1 MLNQTQKKIVYL
13 DNETLRYMF
22 YTYTGEREYPVMKK
36 LYAILCDGFMK
47 DWLVTPLSV
56 DHVLPYIID
65 NNVEASFLAMMGG
78 IGQVQFH
85 QRFTIKTLQFI
96 RIINHFFNNSYGKPL
111 WRDAFTSDPDEKF
124 RQDFNRYASISAQN
138 VFQAVSREKN
148 YSQVFKFIESY
159 KSGNAVEEIAAQHF
173 RSIWDQ
179 FPDLIKPFLPTAG
192 EPETHIIKF
201 LENGDIREIPE
212 FHILATVLYPMVKA
226 YGIDQIEHGLRDEEL
241 LAAESIAVY
250 LPHCHYYV
258 TKVDIAEILTKSDV
272 QETYHVRVYD
282 HNENS
287 LYRLIEGLTEDCKNE
302 VSRKE
307 YQSRKTIFQKGGTKR

>member
-1 MLNQTQKKIVYL
+1 
-13 DNETLRYMF
+13 
-22 YTYTGEREYPVMKK
+22 
-36 LYAILCDGFMK
+36 
-47 DWLVTPLSV
+47 
-56 DHVLPYIID
+56 
-65 NNVEASFLAMMGG
+65 
-78 IGQVQFH
+78 
-85 QRFTIKTLQFI
+85 
-96 RIINHFFNNSYGKPL
+96 
-111 WRDAFTSDPDEKF
+111 
-124 RQDFNRYASISAQN
+124 
-138 VFQAVSREKN
+138 
-148 YSQVFKFIESY
+148 
-159 KSGNAVEEIAAQHF
+159 
-173 RSIWDQ
+173 
-179 FPDLIKPFLPTAG
+179 
-192 EPETHIIKF
+192 
-201 LENGDIREIPE
+201 
-212 FHILATVLYPMVKA
+212 MVKA